1 VRERQPQIPREL
13 VGGKGSR
20 DQNTTQPINS
30 PKKVKTECD
39 PVSGPKRLSQEKD
52 YLCQKKFE
60 SVRCTFFIKRSLETN
75 YMPRVARRRAA
86 MANSEWNTL
95 T

>member
-30 PKKVKTECD
+30 PKKVKTERD
-39 PVSGPKRLSQEKD
+39 HVSGPKRLSQEKTI
-52 YLCQKKFE
+52 CVKKI
-60 SVRCTFFIKRSLETN
+60 RKRALH
-75 YMPRVARRRAA
+75 V
-86 MANSEWNTL
+86 L
-95 T
+95 H